1 MNTGKNLE
9 NVATKVAPLS
19 SVLHDGAAEIKQ
31 TLGHMAH
38 DGKGAIGQM
47 VHDGKGAIGQM
58 VHDGKS
64 RIDQLVEDGQE
75 RVGDWKTRLGTT
87 VRERPIQSLLIVAG
101 IGAVLGMLLRRR
113 NA

>member
-1 MNTGKNLE
+1 MNTKKELDTAADSAGAYGS
-9 NVATKVAPLS
+9 ATRQAPLK
-19 SVLHDGAAEIKQ
+19 SVLHDGAVEIKQ

-47 VHDGKGAIGQM
+47 VHDGK
-58 VHDGKS
+58 S
-64 RIDQLVEDGQE
+64 
-75 RVGDWKTRLGTT
+75 RVGHLVDEGQARMDDWKSKLGKT

>member
-1 MNTGKNLE
+1 MSTNKELELAADTTGTHGSARHAALK
-9 NVATKVAPLS
+9 
-19 SVLHDGAAEIKQ
+19 SVLHEGAVEIKQ

-38 DGKGAIGQM
+38 DGK
-47 VHDGKGAIGQM
+47 DAIGQM

-64 RIDQLVEDGQE
+64 RVGHLVDEGQA
-75 RVGDWKTRLGTT
+75 RVNDWKSEIGKT

-101 IGAVLGMLLRRR
+101 VAAVLGMLLRRR